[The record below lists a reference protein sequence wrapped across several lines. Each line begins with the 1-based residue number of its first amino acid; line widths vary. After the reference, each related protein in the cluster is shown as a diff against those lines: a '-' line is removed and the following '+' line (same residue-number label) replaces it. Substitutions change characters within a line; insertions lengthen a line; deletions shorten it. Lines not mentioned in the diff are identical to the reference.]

1 MTRLYLIRHCEA
13 EGNLYR
19 RAHGW
24 YDGRITPKGARQ
36 LDALAERFRAE
47 RFDALYSSDLG
58 RAAATAGALRRGRN
72 LTLMT
77 DPRLREQRLGVWE
90 DRPWGNLEYETP
102 EKMYVFNNDPA
113 RWSVR
118 GGESYPALQ
127 ERLLGCV
134 REIAARH
141 EGETVACAGHGMAI
155 RALLAA
161 ALGIPS
167 AEINDV
173 GHGDNTAVSRL
184 EIEGER
190 IRVVFRN
197 DASHLGEELSTFSRQ
212 SWWRDAT
219 KPDPQ
224 NVRFQRLDPSRYPSV
239 YMEYYEKTWRAVH
252 GNLDGFQGM
261 LYLDSALRHVRACPD
276 ALVTIL
282 RPDGE
287 TVGIIELD
295 TERMRA
301 QKTGWICLCYIEE
314 ASRRHLLGVQLVGH
328 AVAVSRRLGYTALA
342 LNVYEKNTGAIRF
355 YEACEFR
362 AVGECAGVNGRRL
375 LVMEKRI

>member
-77 DPRLREQRLGVWE
+77 DMRLREQRLGVWE

-127 ERLLGCV
+127 ERLLGCIW
-134 REIAARH
+134 EIAARH
-141 EGETVACAGHGMAI
+141 EGKTVACAGHGMAI

-173 GHGDNTAVSRL
+173 GHGDNTAVSLL

-212 SWWRDAT
+212 SWWREGRSDAN
-219 KPDPQ
+219 
-224 NVRFQRLDPSRYPSV
+224 NVRFVRLDPRHDGRRYLD
-239 YMEYYEKTWRAVH
+239 YYEKSWQAVH
-252 GNLDGFQGM
+252 GSLEGFVPEPY
-261 LYLDSALRHVRACPD
+261 LYHARLHARANPD
-276 ALVTIL
+276 ALVSIV
-282 RPDGE
+282 RPDGSA
-287 TVGIIELD
+287 VGITELD
-295 TERMRA
+295 TERGRSR
-301 QKTGWICLCYIEE
+301 GLGHICLCFVE
-314 ASRRHLLGVQLVGH
+314 APFRRSLLGVQLIGH
-328 AVAVSRRLGYTALA
+328 AVSLFRGLGRKAVR
-342 LNVYEKNTGAIRF
+342 LNVHESNAGAIRF
-355 YEACEFR
+355 YESCEFR
-362 AVGECAGVNGRRL
+362 AVGEREAASGGKL
-375 LVMEKRI
+375 LVMEKAL